1 MRAVGT
7 AYSYFFPILAG
18 VRQGGLFSPALFA
31 IYIDVLVFR
40 LRACGYGCKL
50 LNDFFGCLLYADDIF
65 LVAHTVS
72 SMRFVTFLQ

>member
-18 VRQGGLFSPALFA
+18 VRQGGLLSPALFA
-31 IYIDVLVFR
+31 IYMDVLVSR

-50 LNDFFGCLLYADDIF
+50 LNDFFGCLLYADDIV